1 MAKAI
6 IRFYEELND
15 FLPKAWR
22 KGDRELEFSPAVPVR
37 HLIETLGV
45 PHTEVELILVN
56 GISVDLEHRV
66 GDGDRISVYPMFEAL
81 DVSPLL
87 RLRERPLRRVRL
99 VVDAHLGRLARY
111 LRLLGFDTLF
121 QNDPGDAELARLAA
135 QEGRIL
141 LTRDKALLMRRE
153 VTHGCYVRDTSPRQ
167 QLGGVVRRLDLYRQI
182 RPFTRCM
189 DCNGRLRPV
198 TKQRVEAQLPARTRQ
213 LFDEFWQCL
222 GCGRVYWRGSHFERM
237 QALVRWVQ
245 TQEALAEGTD

>member
-1 MAKAI
+1 MATL
-6 IRFYEELND
+6 RFYAELND
-15 FLPKAWR
+15 YLSPKLR
-22 KGDRELEFSPAVPVR
+22 KQDIGTHLAEPCPVR
-37 HLIETLGV
+37 HLIETHGV
-45 PHTEVELILVN
+45 PHTEVEVILIN
-56 GISVDLEHRV
+56 GISVDLEAPAH
-66 GDGDRISVYPMFEAL
+66 DGDLVSVYPMFEAL

-121 QNDPGDAELARLAA
+121 QNDLGDAELARLAA

-167 QLGGVVRRLDLYRQI
+167 QLVGVVRRLDLYRQI

-198 TKQRVEAQLPARTRQ
+198 TKQRVEAQLPARTRR

-245 TQEALAEGTD
+245 AHEALAEGTD